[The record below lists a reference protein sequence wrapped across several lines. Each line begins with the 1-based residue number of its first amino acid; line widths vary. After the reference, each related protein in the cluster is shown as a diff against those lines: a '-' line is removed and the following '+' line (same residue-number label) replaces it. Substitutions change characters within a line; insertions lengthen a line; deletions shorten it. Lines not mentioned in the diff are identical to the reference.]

1 MGTGARGAKARIL
14 AARRRYPVRTMQV
27 PAAGRPLSPLSLGLL
42 LLASA
47 GIAAAWAL
55 LALVTGRQCS
65 WMALAAAIDAVV
77 VLRLAR
83 VRPGMARAGAALTS
97 TALATALAN
106 WWIAAGEIGRSL
118 GLMPWDSSLRLG
130 PDYAWT
136 LATLANNHPAD
147 LAWLAAALLAAAI
160 AGR

>member
-1 MGTGARGAKARIL
+1 MGTGARGAKVRIL
-14 AARRRYPVRTMQV
+14 AARRRYPVRKMPV
-27 PAAGRPLSPLSLGLL
+27 PAARRLPFPAVALL

-55 LALVTGRQCS
+55 VALVTGSQCS
-65 WMALAAAIDAVV
+65 WMALVAALDAAI
-77 VLRLAR
+77 VLRITGA
-83 VRPGMARAGAALTS
+83 RPGALRACVAAM
-97 TALATALAN
+97 ATAVAVALGN
-106 WWIAAGEIGRSL
+106 WWIAAGQIGRSL

-136 LATLANNHPAD
+136 LATLANRPAD
-147 LAWLAAALLAAAI
+147 LAWLAAALLFALI

>member
-1 MGTGARGAKARIL
+1 MGTGARGAKVRIL
-14 AARRRYPVRTMQV
+14 AARRRYPVRKMPV
-27 PAAGRPLSPLSLGLL
+27 PAARRLPFPAIALL

-55 LALVTGRQCS
+55 VALVTWRQCS
-65 WMALAAAIDAVV
+65 WMALVAALDAAI
-77 VLRLAR
+77 VLRITGA
-83 VRPGMARAGAALTS
+83 RPGALRACAAMAA
-97 TALATALAN
+97 TAFAVALAN
-106 WWIAAGEIGRSL
+106 WWIAAGQIGRSL

-136 LATLANNHPAD
+136 LATLANRPAD
-147 LAWLAAALLAAAI
+147 VAWIAAALLFAAI

>member
-1 MGTGARGAKARIL
+1 MGAAALGAKARIL
-14 AARRRYPVRTMQV
+14 PARRGYPLRRMQLPAGQRLS
-27 PAAGRPLSPLSLGLL
+27 PAAIGLL

-65 WMALAAAIDAVV
+65 WMALTAALDAIV
-77 VLRLAR
+77 VLRLLR
-83 VRPGMARAGAALTS
+83 VRPGMGRAG
-97 TALATALAN
+97 TALAATAFSVALAN
-106 WWIAAGEIGRSL
+106 WWIAAGQIGRSL
-118 GLMPWDSSLRLG
+118 GLMPWASSLRLG

-136 LATLANNHPAD
+136 LATLANHPAD
-147 LAWLAAALLAAAI
+147 LAWVAAALLFAAI

>member
-1 MGTGARGAKARIL
+1 MPVSP
-14 AARRRYPVRTMQV
+14 ARRLSYP
-27 PAAGRPLSPLSLGLL
+27 AIALS

-55 LALVTGRQCS
+55 VALATWRQCS
-65 WMALAAAIDAVV
+65 WMALVAALDAAI
-77 VLRLAR
+77 VLRITGA
-83 VRPGMARAGAALTS
+83 RPGALRACAAMA
-97 TALATALAN
+97 ATAFAISLAN
-106 WWIAAGEIGRSL
+106 WWIAAGQIGRSL

-136 LATLANNHPAD
+136 LATLANRPAD
-147 LAWLAAALLAAAI
+147 LAWIAAALLLAAI